1 MITKDELLRKVEEK
15 LYASRGDE
23 LNLKKMFDEKI
34 SKADIVAQLKLF
46 VKLANVIKRSEA
58 LKEDAFSRAEMAFV
72 AGDVVNII
80 KRLEKHG
87 V

>member
-1 MITKDELLRKVEEK
+1 MITKEELLRKVDEK
-15 LYASRGDE
+15 LYAGREDE
-23 LNLKKMFDEKI
+23 LKLKKMFDEKI

-58 LKEDAFSRAEMAFV
+58 LKDDTFSRAEIAFV

-87 V
+87 I